1 MWEAVAATKNTIVK
15 NEDFTGTYED
25 KWFGKVE
32 VSVKNGQLWFTS
44 FRSPKLNGAMQF
56 YKANSFAIK
65 WQEQDYYMD
74 AFAMFALDEEGK
86 AQSIKMKAITPSFD
100 FEDLDLQ
107 RVKH

>member
-1 MWEAVAATKNTIVK
+1 
-15 NEDFTGTYED
+15 
-25 KWFGKVE
+25 
-32 VSVKNGQLWFTS
+32 
-44 FRSPKLNGAMQF
+44 
-56 YKANSFAIK
+56 
-65 WQEQDYYMD
+65 MD